1 MMKNQVRKITEGSAM
16 IALISVFLLIDRQFA
31 SQLNVYFAWIIPL
44 PMILYT
50 AKHGF
55 KAGWLPYVGIV
66 ALSLMIS
73 SLPSMIFASLYGLV
87 GLFYGW
93 GINRKFD
100 NRTQFLFTSLFTTII
115 YFVSMVLFASFF
127 GYDMGDE
134 VRIVTEFLT
143 AMDVEV
149 TTREVDIIRMTI
161 VMSIFLAAMLEAYL
175 LHIFAR
181 VLLKRVIRI
190 SIPSSTPI
198 SKFALPAYIGYILMA
213 LLFLW
218 PLTRQLQLDT
228 NWQNIGY
235 TLFIF
240 SAITIVAH
248 SFVLLSVI
256 QKRYKIRTLILTAV
270 IGLLLLPTVTVFPLM
285 VIGLLDMVTDI
296 RQKLLGV
303 KNNA

>member
-1 MMKNQVRKITEGSAM
+1 MKNQVRKITEGSAM
-16 IALISVFLLIDRQFA
+16 IALISVFLLLDRQFA

-55 KAGWLPYVGIV
+55 KAGWLPYFGIV
-66 ALSLMIS
+66 AISLMIS

-93 GINRKFD
+93 GMNRKFD

-134 VRIVTEFLT
+134 VRIVTEFLS

-149 TTREVDIIRMTI
+149 TTREIDIIRMTI
-161 VMSIFLAAMLEAYL
+161 VMSIFLAAILEAYL

-181 VLLKRVIRI
+181 ILLKRVIRI
-190 SIPSSTPI
+190 SIPSSAPL

-228 NWQNIGY
+228 HWQNIGY

-240 SAITIVAH
+240 SAFVIVAH

-256 QKRYKIRTLILTAV
+256 QKRYKMRTLILAAV
-270 IGLLLLPTVTVFPLM
+270 LGMLLLPTVTVFPLM
-285 VIGLLDMVTDI
+285 VIGLLDMVTDM